1 MKLLLDFFPV
11 AIFFAVYHY
20 TKDMILAITAEPEIG
35 QVYKG
40 TVARLAD
47 FGAFVTFLPGKDG
60 LVHIS
65 MLSDARVEK
74 VTDVLKE
81 GQEVEVLVLDVD
93 NRGRI
98 KLSIKDVAAAKASGV

>member
-1 MKLLLDFFPV
+1 MGEFERV
-11 AIFFAVYHY
+11 V
-20 TKDMILAITAEPEIG
+20 G
-35 QVYKG
+35 
-40 TVARLAD
+40 
-47 FGAFVTFLPGKDG
+47 FGGWVSVRPGREVG
-60 LVHIS
+60 VHIS

-74 VTDVLKE
+74 VTDILKE